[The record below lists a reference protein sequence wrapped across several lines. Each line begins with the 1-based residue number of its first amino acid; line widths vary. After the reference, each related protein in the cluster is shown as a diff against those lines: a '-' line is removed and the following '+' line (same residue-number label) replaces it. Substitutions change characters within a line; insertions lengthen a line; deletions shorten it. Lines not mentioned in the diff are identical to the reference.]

1 MITWENFFN
10 ISNSLDTE
18 GYTLFFKKNGN
29 YYVATEDNRII
40 FAKIKSHDTEDM
52 TADEKV
58 SFVAKNISTNK
69 KEVFIEKDMPEI
81 EVCDKKEIIK
91 QILKSR

>member
-1 MITWENFFN
+1 M
-10 ISNSLDTE
+10 
-18 GYTLFFKKNGN
+18 
-29 YYVATEDNRII
+29 ATEDNRII
-40 FAKIKSHDTEDM
+40 YAKIKTHDTEDM

-69 KEVFIEKDMPEI
+69 KEVFIEKDMLKI